1 MTSSRRVVGS
11 RLSVVRESSP
21 RRNIADNRQLTTSEG
36 DNMRKFIITLILT
49 IAVAVPASAQRLNLD
64 FPGLADKA
72 EEVGDVTLDAN
83 MLRLAAKF
91 LSGRD
96 SDERAIRDMINGLEG
111 IYVRSYE
118 FAKAGEYDRGL
129 IDRVKSQL
137 GPTWKPLVTV
147 RSKTKENVNIMAD
160 MRGDNVVG
168 LVIIAA
174 EPREFTIVN
183 IQGPIDIDRL
193 ADLSGQF
200 GIPEI
205 TKREIE
211 ERRKDR
217 D

>member
-1 MTSSRRVVGS
+1 
-11 RLSVVRESSP
+11 
-21 RRNIADNRQLTTSEG
+21 
-36 DNMRKFIITLILT
+36 MRKFIITIALT
-49 IAVAVPASAQRLNLD
+49 LAIAVPASAQRLNLD

-72 EEVGDVTLDAN
+72 EEVVDVTLDAN

-96 SDERAIRDMINGLEG
+96 ADERAVRDMIIGLEG

-118 FAKAGEYDRGL
+118 FAKSGEYDPAL
-129 IDRVKSQL
+129 IDRIKSQL

-160 MRGDNVVG
+160 MRGENVVG

-205 TKREIE
+205 STQ
-211 ERRKDR
+211 RRKDR

>member
-1 MTSSRRVVGS
+1 
-11 RLSVVRESSP
+11 
-21 RRNIADNRQLTTSEG
+21 
-36 DNMRKFIITLILT
+36 MRKFIITLALT
-49 IAVAVPASAQRLNLD
+49 LTVAVPASAQRLNLD

-72 EEVGDVTLDAN
+72 EEVVDVTLDAN

-91 LSGRD
+91 LSGHD
-96 SDERAIRDMINGLEG
+96 SDERAVRDMINGLEG

-118 FAKAGEYDRGL
+118 FAKAGEYDPAL

-137 GPTWKPLVTV
+137 GSTWKPLVTV

-160 MRGDNVVG
+160 MRGDKVVG

-200 GIPEI
+200 GIPNI
-205 TKREIE
+205 TATP
-211 ERRKDR
+211 RRRDR

>member
-1 MTSSRRVVGS
+1 
-11 RLSVVRESSP
+11 
-21 RRNIADNRQLTTSEG
+21 
-36 DNMRKFIITLILT
+36 MRKFIITLALT
-49 IAVAVPASAQRLNLD
+49 LTVAVPASAQRLNLD

-72 EEVGDVTLDAN
+72 EEVVDVTLDAN

-91 LSGRD
+91 LSGHN
-96 SDERAIRDMINGLEG
+96 SDERAVRDVINGLEG

-118 FAKAGEYDRGL
+118 FAKAGEYDLSL

-137 GPTWKPLVTV
+137 GSSWKPLVTV

-160 MRGDNVVG
+160 MRGDKVVG

-183 IQGPIDIDRL
+183 IQGTIDIDRL

-205 TKREIE
+205 TAKA
-211 ERRKDR
+211 RKDR